1 MADDKLSK
9 EEARIAAAMNRKPS
23 AKSFQPKPQV
33 NQALEDVKRLAAEE
47 QRAAAARGA
56 SASSLLVGTAST
68 SLHASETRI
77 ITIFCLS

>member
-1 MADDKLSK
+1 MADSNLSK

-23 AKSFQPKPQV
+23 AKAFNAKPQPQV

-56 SASSLLVGTAST
+56 LALPCV
-68 SLHASETRI
+68 
-77 ITIFCLS
+77 